1 MLKYVFKHPFDE
13 QYLYSQLFDFKDY
26 KVRAFVNSQIRN
38 NTSVSVIRYVI
49 KYLLHVKQINP
60 HLVNKYVIRYGTII
74 TYYYLLTK
82 LNKSST
88 FEFVIEFDS
97 SILTGGGLEYL
108 LDDLNFKSNSVFIDL
123 FNGKE
128 IKKNVDILF
137 ANCKNKWNISLNHK
151 EEASLKSIFTNSYN
165 FYSIN
170 TKLCYYKDSNKT
182 NYDLIISEQL
192 LEDSFD
198 NFTFELML
206 EEENVESFK
215 LNFKKSKKLA
225 DLVVVMAYI
234 INDIFI
240 NDNLT
245 FKKAINLKESVF
257 YKFITLNKD
266 FSLSNILLLNDNY
279 ISKNVSE
286 FNFIYNNK
294 KYKFTNSKIVSLD

>member
-1 MLKYVFKHPFDE
+1 MIF
-13 QYLYSQLFDFKDY
+13 LY
-26 KVRAFVNSQIRN
+26 I
-38 NTSVSVIRYVI
+38 
-49 KYLLHVKQINP
+49 
-60 HLVNKYVIRYGTII
+60 
-74 TYYYLLTK
+74 
-82 LNKSST
+82 
-88 FEFVIEFDS
+88 
-97 SILTGGGLEYL
+97 
-108 LDDLNFKSNSVFIDL
+108 
-123 FNGKE
+123 
-128 IKKNVDILF
+128 F

-215 LNFKKSKKLA
+215 LNFKKPKKLA